1 MEAKSFFDRLNESV
15 IARGP
20 LVAGLDPDVTKICD
34 LYLHTGEATV
44 PEFMTKGKVNSENMI
59 FDFCTKYIDAVS
71 DVVSAIKINSA
82 FFESYHLESLYMTIC
97 KLAKEEGLYVIADVK
112 RADIGNTSRQY
123 AMAYLGEDSPIDA
136 ITINPYF
143 GTDSVQPFLDA
154 AIRNDKGVFV
164 LVKTSNPT
172 AGEFQN
178 LVLDTGNT
186 LYEEIAYKAGIWGDS
201 APYSRYSFV
210 GAVVGATHPEEAA
223 RIRKIVP
230 NTFFLVPGYGAQ
242 GATVEDIKICFDEE
256 GGGAIVNASRSLMFA
271 YERYDQY
278 SFLEW
283 DKATHDEAVKVQNEL
298 KEAVKDNM

>member
-1 MEAKSFFDRLNESV
+1 
-15 IARGP
+15 
-20 LVAGLDPDVTKICD
+20 
-34 LYLHTGEATV
+34 
-44 PEFMTKGKVNSENMI
+44 MI

-123 AMAYLGEDSPIDA
+123 AMA
-136 ITINPYF
+136 
-143 GTDSVQPFLDA
+143 DA

-283 DKATHDEAVKVQNEL
+283 DKATHDEAVRVQNEL